1 MTRVKP
7 LQVLYGIQNP
17 KHDDEG
23 RVLTAEFRE
32 FYLVCAYVPSSG
44 EGLKWMDYW
53 VKEWDIDFGRY
64 LNALLK
70 RKPVVL
76 AGDLNVAH

>member
-44 EGLKWMDYW
+44 EGLKWMDY
-53 VKEWDIDFGRY
+53 
-64 LNALLK
+64 
-70 RKPVVL
+70 
-76 AGDLNVAH
+76 